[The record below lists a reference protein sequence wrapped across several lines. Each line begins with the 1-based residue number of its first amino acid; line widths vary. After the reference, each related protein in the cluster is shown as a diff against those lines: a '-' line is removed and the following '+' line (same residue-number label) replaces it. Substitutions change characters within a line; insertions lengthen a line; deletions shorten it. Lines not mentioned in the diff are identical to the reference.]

1 MIHHLQVAILGS
13 QQLFTEGLCR
23 LIRDISFVAGV
34 YNCNSYAQLKQE
46 LNCRQLMVLFLDYN
60 QHDTID
66 SGFTVCALLRQQHPG
81 LQIALLTDSDNKRI
95 RFKARQSGANACF
108 TKNTTV
114 LVLEQFLASVQ
125 PDKNQP
131 VIYSHET
138 NGTANSILPVPGGQ
152 LIALLTMRENEIFK
166 LLAGCNDNK
175 TIQQKL
181 HISYDTLRTH
191 RDNILRKLE
200 LENAG
205 QIVQFAYRHNLVD

>member
-34 YNCNSYAQLKQE
+34 CNCSSYAQLKQE
-46 LNCRQLMVLFLDYN
+46 LTCRQPKVLFLHYN
-60 QHDTID
+60 LHDANN
-66 SGFTVCALLRQQHPG
+66 SGFTICTLLKQQHPA
-81 LQIALLTDSDNKRI
+81 LHIALLTDYDNKRI
-95 RFKARQSGANACF
+95 QFKARQSGANACF
-108 TKNTTV
+108 TKNTT
-114 LVLEQFLASVQ
+114 LQVLEQFLASVQ
-125 PDKNQP
+125 PDKNEP

-138 NGTANSILPVPGGQ
+138 SDTAKSILPVPGGQ
-152 LIALLTMRENEIFK
+152 LVALLTARENEIFK
-166 LLAGCNDNK
+166 LLATCNHNK
-175 TIQQKL
+175 AIQQKL